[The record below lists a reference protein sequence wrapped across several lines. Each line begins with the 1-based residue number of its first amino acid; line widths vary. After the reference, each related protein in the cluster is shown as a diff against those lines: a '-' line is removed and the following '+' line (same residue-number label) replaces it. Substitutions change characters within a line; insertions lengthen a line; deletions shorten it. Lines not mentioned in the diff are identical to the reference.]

1 MSIVSHVRL
10 VVLRPE
16 EAGEGV
22 VTKWAENLKANAERL
37 NQMRKDIIKTEE
49 DFLKL
54 IAAESHPRWV
64 QFVNP
69 GFHSKSGADSAEIKG
84 SHLANLKRAFRLFN
98 RKLEKAFA
106 TEDGIPAKRFK
117 EAVDEAKGDFSRGF
131 AERTLPLTG
140 DRLGGRGPA
149 AIAGLW
155 LVGDNR
161 TDQYLR
167 GGDDVLEG
175 GAYKV
180 VTQDSEPAFKAAITG
195 RIIQAGA
202 DIIKME
208 RAAATMARQNDLINH
223 LVQNFVDPGL
233 GLMPFATGA
242 LSHVD
247 FIIADD
253 ELYLDIQVSTV

>member
-37 NQMRKDIIKTEE
+37 NEMRKALIKKEE

-54 IAAESHPRWV
+54 IAEESHPSWV
-64 QFVNP
+64 PFVNP
-69 GFHSKSGADSAEIKG
+69 GFHSKSGANSDEVKG
-84 SHLANLKRAFRLFN
+84 SHLANLKRAFKRYN
-98 RKLEKAFA
+98 RNLDKAFA

-117 EAVDEAKGDFSRGF
+117 ESVDDAKGDFSKGF
-131 AERTLPLTG
+131 AARTLPLTG

-149 AIAGLW
+149 AIAAFW
-155 LVGDNR
+155 LVGDKR
-161 TDQYLR
+161 VEQYLR
-167 GGDDVLEG
+167 GGDDVMQG
-175 GAYKV
+175 GAFKICL
-180 VTQDSEPAFKAAITG
+180 QDFEPTFKAALTG

-208 RAAATMARQNDLINH
+208 RNPATMTRQNGLMNH
-223 LVQNFVDPGL
+223 LVQSQIDPGL
-233 GLMPFATGA
+233 GITPFATGG

-247 FIIADD
+247 FIIAND
-253 ELYLDIQVSTV
+253 ELYLDIQVDQI